1 MSIVNSILNLVDLN
15 TTKYSRKLRNMRRD
29 TKKESKGIADSFKAI
44 GSAWKSVIAGLTTG
58 ALAGAVIS
66 ELKSTE
72 KAVASFISATGS
84 LTEARDQFEML
95 QQAARD
101 TLQPFESLK
110 AAALDLK
117 KNGIQATGE
126 QLKTFSQIAYGTGQ
140 SLETVSKAFTAT
152 IQGKYKQL
160 NALGITAKDAGDKLV
175 LTYKGVTQEID
186 KNTKALSDYFSQL
199 GSENEGVLDYL
210 QNGIT
215 GAFNHLDNAWGDFY
229 RALGESGL
237 GDLIRD
243 MVREAASS
251 LDDITAWINE
261 NREPIKAFFEDIYSS
276 WQEIKQVTT
285 DTFRDIKEVVDDF
298 WESSGLAA
306 ATGTNNMIAAL
317 SQLFNF
323 ARMGFVEVMRYSNLA
338 WEAVKGTAAA
348 QWEGITTTITEFSLD
363 AGYKAFDS
371 AMGNMRKNMDTINH
385 VADSTMQDIA
395 RNTRKRIQEIE
406 DSALG
411 YGGPAASGSYRT
423 WENQNN
429 APEGRSFGTS
439 GVKTGGGRSSGGG
452 RAQRAEI
459 DNWQKYYESI
469 LSIQKNGYSEAEKLR
484 KEHEEKLAELERE
497 YKASHLASET
507 EYQNAKLILEKDF
520 QSKAKELRMEALEFI
535 KSIGQTD
542 IDRVTDEYRQKME
555 KLEQFHEDS
564 LISEQEFLE
573 KRNALRE
580 EYEKAREEASG
591 KKSENDFLSKEDLE
605 NVNNFTEGMTSLSDA
620 FSNLT
625 TGMSQSSSAYKALFA
640 IQKSFAI
647 ASATANAIVAWTQA
661 LSDTSNP
668 TWFGKLAAY
677 ANAVALTAGI
687 IAQLKS
693 LSMHDKGGRIG
704 AGQLGIVGEYGPEI
718 VSGPVN
724 VTSRKKTAALARDAM
739 YDTGS
744 GDVIVNL
751 YEDRSKAGTVENSES
766 DGDRIVNIF
775 VSNIRKGG
783 QAAQALENT
792 YQLRRYGA

>member
-15 TTKYSRKLRNMRRD
+15 TTKFSRNLRNMRRD
-29 TKKESKGIADSFKAI
+29 TKKESKGIADSFKSI
-44 GSAWKSVIAGLTTG
+44 GSTWKSVIAGLATG

-84 LTEARDQFEML
+84 LTEARAQFELL

-101 TLQPFESLK
+101 TLQPFDSLK
-110 AAALDLK
+110 ATALELK
-117 KNGIQATGE
+117 KNGIQATSQE
-126 QLKTFSQIAYGTGQ
+126 LKTFSQIAYGTGQ
-140 SLETVSKAFTAT
+140 SLETVSRAFTAT

-160 NALGITAKDAGDKLV
+160 NALGITAKDAGDKLI

-199 GSENEGVLDYL
+199 GQENEGVLDYL
-210 QNGIT
+210 QSGIT
-215 GAFNHLDNAWGDFY
+215 GAFNHLENAWGDFY
-229 RALGESGL
+229 RAIGESGL
-237 GDLIRD
+237 GDLINQIVRD
-243 MVREAASS
+243 LASN
-251 LDDITAWINE
+251 LDEITAWINE
-261 NREPIKAFFEDIYSS
+261 NREPIKAFFAT
-276 WQEIKQVTT
+276 VT
-285 DTFRDIKEVVDDF
+285 DGWKEVVETTKSSIKTVKDTVNDL
-298 WESSGLAA
+298 WTSSGLAA
-306 ATGTNNMIAAL
+306 ATGTENMINAL
-317 SQLFNF
+317 SQFFNF
-323 ARMGFVEVMRYSNLA
+323 ARVGFLEVMKIAQNTWTALKGGFQ
-338 WEAVKGTAAA
+338 AVG
-348 QWEGITTTITEFSLD
+348 EGIGNWLAGGSFS
-363 AGYKAFDS
+363 S
-371 AMGNMRKNMDTINH
+371 AYNH
-385 VADSTMQDIA
+385 VLNQTSDQIA
-395 RNTRKRIQEIE
+395 KDTANFNGTIKSYYDQIHKTIQEL
-406 DSALG
+406 DDRDKG
-411 YGGPAASGSYRT
+411 YGGPSEWDAYRVWDKQGS
-423 WENQNN
+423 NSS
-429 APEGRSFGTS
+429 EGRTFGTS
-439 GVKTGGGRSSGGG
+439 GKTGGGGRSGGG
-452 RAQRAEI
+452 RAQKAQA
-459 DNWQKYYESI
+459 DNWKKYYESI
-469 LSIQKNGYSEAEKLR
+469 LNIQKDSYSDAEKLR

-497 YKASHLASET
+497 YKASHLASES
-507 EYQNAKLILEKDF
+507 EYQNARLILEKDF
-520 QSKAKELRMEALEFI
+520 QSKAKDLRMEALEFI
-535 KSIGQTD
+535 KSIGQTE
-542 IDRVTDEYRQKME
+542 IDRITDEYRQRME
-555 KLEQFHEDS
+555 KLEKYHEDA
-564 LISEQEFLE
+564 LLSEQEFLD

-591 KKSENDFLSKEDLE
+591 KTKENDFLSKEDLE

-661 LSDTSNP
+661 LSDTANP
-668 TWFGKLAAY
+668 TWYGKLAAY
-677 ANAVALTAGI
+677 ANAVALTTGI

-724 VTSRKKTAALARDAM
+724 VTSRRKTAALARDAVSS
-739 YDTGS
+739 S

-751 YEDRSKAGTVENSES
+751 YEDRSKAGSVENSES

>member
-15 TTKYSRKLRNMRRD
+15 TTKYSRKLRNMRQD
-29 TKKESKGIADSFKAI
+29 TKKETKSIGDSFKSI
-44 GSAWKSVIAGLTTG
+44 GSAWKSVIAGLATG

-101 TLQPFESLK
+101 TLQPFDALK
-110 AAALDLK
+110 NAALELK
-117 KNGIQATGE
+117 KNGIQATSQE
-126 QLKTFSQIAYGTGQ
+126 LKTFSQIAYGTGQ

-186 KNTKALSDYFSQL
+186 KNTKALSDYFTQL
-199 GSENEGVLDYL
+199 GQENEGVLDYL
-210 QNGIT
+210 QSGVT
-215 GAFNHLDNAWGDFY
+215 GAFNHLENAWGDFY
-229 RALGESGL
+229 RAIGESGL
-237 GDLIRD
+237 GDLINQIVRD
-243 MVREAASS
+243 LASN
-251 LDDITAWINE
+251 LDEITAWINE
-261 NREPIKAFFEDIYSS
+261 NREPIKAFFAT
-276 WQEIKQVTT
+276 VT
-285 DTFRDIKEVVDDF
+285 DGWKSVVDITKSSIKTVKDTVNDL
-298 WESSGLAA
+298 WTSSGLAA
-306 ATGTNNMIAAL
+306 ATGTENMINAL
-317 SQLFNF
+317 SQFFNF
-323 ARMGFVEVMRYSNLA
+323 ARIGFLEVMKIAQNTWTALKGGFQ
-338 WEAVKGTAAA
+338 AVG
-348 QWEGITTTITEFSLD
+348 EGIGNWLAGGSFSSAYNRVLNQTSDQIAKDTANFNGTIKS
-363 AGYKAFDS
+363 Y
-371 AMGNMRKNMDTINH
+371 
-385 VADSTMQDIA
+385 QDQIKK
-395 RNTRKRIQEIE
+395 TIQEL
-406 DSALG
+406 DDRDKG
-411 YGGPAASGSYRT
+411 YGGPSEWDAYRVWDKQGS
-423 WENQNN
+423 NS
-429 APEGRSFGTS
+429 PEGRSFGTS
-439 GVKTGGGRSSGGG
+439 GKTGGGKSGGG
-452 RAQRAEI
+452 RVQKTQA
-459 DNWQKYYESI
+459 DNWKKYYESI
-469 LSIQKNGYSEAEKLR
+469 LSIQKDSYSDAVKLR

-497 YKASHLASET
+497 YKASHLASES
-507 EYQNAKLILEKDF
+507 EYNNARLILEKDF
-520 QSKAKELRMEALEFI
+520 QSKAKDLRMEALEFI
-535 KSIGQTD
+535 KSIGQTE
-542 IDRVTDEYRQKME
+542 IDRITDEYRQKME
-555 KLEQFHEDS
+555 KLEKYHEDA
-564 LISEQEFLE
+564 LLSEQEFLD

-591 KKSENDFLSKEDLE
+591 KTKENDFLSKEDLE

-677 ANAVALTAGI
+677 ANAVALTTGI

-724 VTSRKKTAALARDAM
+724 VTSRKKTAALARDAVS
-739 YDTGS
+739 GS

-751 YEDRSKAGTVENSES
+751 YEDRSKAGSVENTES

>member
-15 TTKYSRKLRNMRRD
+15 TTKFSRNLRNMRQD
-29 TKKESKGIADSFKAI
+29 TKKESKGIADSFKSI
-44 GSAWKSVIAGLTTG
+44 GSAWKSVIAGLATG
-58 ALAGAVIS
+58 ALATAVIG

-72 KAVASFISATGS
+72 RAVASFISATGS

-101 TLQPFESLK
+101 TLQPFDSLK
-110 AAALDLK
+110 NAALELK
-117 KNGIQATGE
+117 KNGIQTTSQE
-126 QLKTFSQIAYGTGQ
+126 LKTFSQIAYGTGQ
-140 SLETVSKAFTAT
+140 SLETVSRAFTAT

-160 NALGITAKDAGDKLV
+160 NALGITAKDAGDKLI

-186 KNTKALSDYFSQL
+186 KNTKALSDYFTQL
-199 GSENEGVLDYL
+199 GQENEGVLDYL
-210 QNGIT
+210 QSGVT
-215 GAFNHLDNAWGDFY
+215 GAFNHLENAWGDFY
-229 RALGESGL
+229 RAIGESGL

-243 MVREAASS
+243 MVREAATS
-251 LDDITAWINE
+251 LDEITAWINE
-261 NREPIKAFFEDIYSS
+261 NREPIKVFFEDIADS
-276 WQEIKQVTT
+276 WKTIKQVTT
-285 DTFRDIKEVVDDF
+285 DTIQDVSEVVNGF

-306 ATGTNNMIAAL
+306 ATGTKSMITAL
-317 SQLFNF
+317 SQLFSY
-323 ARMGFVEVMRYSNLA
+323 ARAGFLQVMKYAELTWNA
-338 WEAVKGTAAA
+338 IKGVVSA
-348 QWEGITTTITEFSLD
+348 QWENISTTITELSFS
-363 AGYKAFDS
+363 AGQQAYAKAMDS
-371 AMGNMRKNMDTINH
+371 ARKNAVEISQLYDATT
-385 VADSTMQDIA
+385 DDIF
-395 RNTRKRIQEIE
+395 RDIHKNTLRIQ
-406 DSALG
+406 DAALG
-411 YGGPAASGSYRT
+411 YGDAAAPGSYRV
-423 WENQNN
+423 WENQKGGNEVR
-429 APEGRSFGTS
+429 ALGTS
-439 GVKTGGGRSSGGG
+439 GKSSVGGRSGGG
-452 RAQRAEI
+452 RAQKAQA
-459 DNWQKYYESI
+459 DNWKKYYESI
-469 LSIQKNGYSEAEKLR
+469 LNIQKDSYSDAVKLR

-507 EYQNAKLILEKDF
+507 EYNNARMILEKDF
-520 QSKAKELRMEALEFI
+520 QSKAKDLRMEALEFI
-535 KSIGQTD
+535 KSIGQTE
-542 IDRVTDEYRQKME
+542 IDRITDEYRE
-555 KLEQFHEDS
+555 KLEKLEKFHEDS
-564 LISEQEFLE
+564 LLSEQEFLD

-591 KKSENDFLSKEDLE
+591 KTKENDFLSKEDLE

-620 FSNLT
+620 FGNLT
-625 TGMSQSSSAYKALFA
+625 SGMSQSSSAYKALFA

-677 ANAVALTAGI
+677 ANAVALTTGI
-687 IAQLKS
+687 IAQLRS

>member
-15 TTKYSRKLRNMRRD
+15 TTKYSRKLRNMRQD
-29 TKKESKGIADSFKAI
+29 TKKETKSIGQSFASI
-44 GSAWKSVIAGLTTG
+44 GSAWKSVIAGLATG
-58 ALAGAVIS
+58 ALAGAVIG

-84 LTEARDQFEML
+84 LTEARDQFELL

-101 TLQPFESLK
+101 TLQPFDALK
-110 AAALDLK
+110 ATALELK
-117 KNGIQATGE
+117 KNGIQATSQE
-126 QLKTFSQIAYGTGQ
+126 LKTFSQIAYGTGQ
-140 SLETVSKAFTAT
+140 SLETVSRAFTAT

-186 KNTKALSDYFSQL
+186 KNTKALSDYFTQL
-199 GSENEGVLDYL
+199 GQENEGVLDYL
-210 QNGIT
+210 QSGVT
-215 GAFNHLDNAWGDFY
+215 GAFNHLENAWGDFY
-229 RALGESGL
+229 RAIGESGL
-237 GDLIRD
+237 GDLITQIVRD
-243 MVREAASS
+243 LASN
-251 LDDITAWINE
+251 LDEITAWINE
-261 NREPIKAFFEDIYSS
+261 NREPIKAFFAT
-276 WQEIKQVTT
+276 VT
-285 DTFRDIKEVVDDF
+285 DGWKEVVETTKSCIKTVKDTVGDL
-298 WESSGLAA
+298 WTSSGLAA
-306 ATGTNNMIAAL
+306 ATGTENMMNAL
-317 SQLFNF
+317 SQFFNF
-323 ARMGFVEVMRYSNLA
+323 ARVGFLEVMKIAQNTWTALKGGFQ
-338 WEAVKGTAAA
+338 AVG
-348 QWEGITTTITEFSLD
+348 EGIGNWLAGGSFS
-363 AGYKAFDS
+363 S
-371 AMGNMRKNMDTINH
+371 AYNHVLNQAADQIGKDTANFNSTINSYLSEIH
-385 VADSTMQDIA
+385 K
-395 RNTRKRIQEIE
+395 NIQELN
-406 DSALG
+406 DKNLG
-411 YGGPAASGSYRT
+411 YGGPAAPGSYRT
-423 WENQNN
+423 WEHQNN

-439 GVKTGGGRSSGGG
+439 GKTGGGGSGSGK
-452 RAQRAEI
+452 AQKAQA
-459 DNWQKYYESI
+459 DNWKKYYESI
-469 LSIQKNGYSEAEKLR
+469 LSIQKDSYSDAVKLR
-484 KEHEEKLAELERE
+484 QEHEEKLAELERE

-507 EYQNAKLILEKDF
+507 EYNNARMILEKDF

-535 KSIGQTD
+535 KSIGQTE
-542 IDRVTDEYRQKME
+542 IDRITDEYRQRME
-555 KLEQFHEDS
+555 KLEKYHEDA
-564 LISEQEFLE
+564 LLSEQEFLD

-591 KKSENDFLSKEDLE
+591 KTKENDFLSKEDLE

-620 FSNLT
+620 FGNLT

-661 LSDTSNP
+661 LSDTANP
-668 TWFGKLAAY
+668 TWYGKLAAY
-677 ANAVALTAGI
+677 ANAVALTTGI
-687 IAQLKS
+687 IAQLRS

-724 VTSRKKTAALARDAM
+724 VTSRKKTAALARDAVS
-739 YDTGS
+739 GS

-751 YEDRSKAGTVENSES
+751 YEDRSKAGSIENSES

>member
-1 MSIVNSILNLVDLN
+1 M
-15 TTKYSRKLRNMRRD
+15 
-29 TKKESKGIADSFKAI
+29 
-44 GSAWKSVIAGLTTG
+44 
-58 ALAGAVIS
+58 
-66 ELKSTE
+66 
-72 KAVASFISATGS
+72 
-84 LTEARDQFEML
+84 
-95 QQAARD
+95 
-101 TLQPFESLK
+101 
-110 AAALDLK
+110 
-117 KNGIQATGE
+117 
-126 QLKTFSQIAYGTGQ
+126 
-140 SLETVSKAFTAT
+140 SKAFTAT

-160 NALGITAKDAGDKLV
+160 NALGITAKDAGDKLI

-186 KNTKALSDYFSQL
+186 KNTKALSDYFTQL
-199 GSENEGVLDYL
+199 GQENEGVLDYL
-210 QNGIT
+210 QSGIT
-215 GAFNHLDNAWGDFY
+215 GAFNHLENAWGDFY
-229 RALGESGL
+229 RAIGESGL

-243 MVREAASS
+243 MVREAATS
-251 LDDITAWINE
+251 LDEITAWINE
-261 NREPIKAFFEDIYSS
+261 NREPIKVFFEDIADS
-276 WQEIKQVTT
+276 WKTIKQVTT
-285 DTFRDIKEVVDDF
+285 DTIQDVSEVVNGF

-306 ATGTNNMIAAL
+306 ATGTKSMITAL
-317 SQLFNF
+317 SQLFNY
-323 ARMGFVEVMRYSNLA
+323 ARAGFLQVMKYAELTWA
-338 WEAVKGTAAA
+338 AIKGVVNA
-348 QWEGITTTITEFSLD
+348 QWEGISTTVTELSFSAGKEAYANAMNSALKNAAEISRLYD
-363 AGYKAFDS
+363 ASTDDIFRDIH
-371 AMGNMRKNMDTINH
+371 KNTL
-385 VADSTMQDIA
+385 
-395 RNTRKRIQEIE
+395 RIQ
-406 DSALG
+406 DAALG
-411 YGGPAASGSYRT
+411 YGDAAAPGSYRT
-423 WENQNN
+423 WENQGNS
-429 APEGRSFGTS
+429 PEGRSFGTS
-439 GVKTGGGRSSGGG
+439 GKSGGGRSGGG
-452 RAQRAEI
+452 RAQKAQA
-459 DNWQKYYESI
+459 DNWKKYYESI
-469 LSIQKNGYSEAEKLR
+469 LSIQKDSYSDAVKLR

-497 YKASHLASET
+497 YKASHLASES
-507 EYQNAKLILEKDF
+507 EYQNARLILEKDF
-520 QSKAKELRMEALEFI
+520 QSKAKDLRMEALEFI
-535 KSIGQTD
+535 KSIGQTE
-542 IDRVTDEYRQKME
+542 IDRITDDYRQKME
-555 KLEQFHEDS
+555 KLEKYHEDA
-564 LISEQEFLE
+564 LLSEQEFLD

-605 NVNNFTEGMTSLSDA
+605 NVNQFTEGMTSLSDA

-677 ANAVALTAGI
+677 ANAVALTTGI

-744 GDVIVNL
+744 GNVIVNL
-751 YEDRSKAGTVENSES
+751 YEDRSKAGSVENSES

>member
-15 TTKYSRKLRNMRRD
+15 TTKYSRKLQNMRRD
-29 TKKESKGIADSFKAI
+29 TKKETKSIGQSFASI
-44 GSAWKSVIAGLTTG
+44 GSAWKSVIAGLATG
-58 ALAGAVIS
+58 TLASAVIG

-101 TLQPFESLK
+101 TLQPFDSLK
-110 AAALDLK
+110 NAALELK
-117 KNGIQATGE
+117 KNGIQATSQE
-126 QLKTFSQIAYGTGQ
+126 LKTFSQIAYGTGQ

-160 NALGITAKDAGDKLV
+160 NALGITAKDAGDKLI

-186 KNTKALSDYFSQL
+186 KNTKALSDYFTQL
-199 GSENEGVLDYL
+199 GQENEGVLDYL
-210 QNGIT
+210 QSGVT
-215 GAFNHLDNAWGDFY
+215 GAFNHLENAWGDFY
-229 RALGESGL
+229 RAIGESGL
-237 GDLIRD
+237 GDLINQIVRD
-243 MVREAASS
+243 LASN
-251 LDDITAWINE
+251 LDDITKWIND
-261 NREPIKAFFEDIYSS
+261 NREPIKAFFAT
-276 WQEIKQVTT
+276 VT
-285 DTFRDIKEVVDDF
+285 DGWKEVVETTKSCIKTVKDTVNDL
-298 WESSGLAA
+298 WTSSGLAA
-306 ATGTNNMIAAL
+306 ATGTENMMNAL
-317 SQLFNF
+317 SQFFNF
-323 ARMGFVEVMRYSNLA
+323 ARVGFLEVMKIAQNTWTALKGGFQ
-338 WEAVKGTAAA
+338 AVG
-348 QWEGITTTITEFSLD
+348 EGIGNWLAGGSFS
-363 AGYKAFDS
+363 S
-371 AMGNMRKNMDTINH
+371 AYNRVLNQTADQIGKDTANFNGTIN
-385 VADSTMQDIA
+385 SYLSQIQK
-395 RNTRKRIQEIE
+395 NIQELN
-406 DSALG
+406 DKDLG
-411 YGGPAASGSYRT
+411 YGGPAAPGSYRT

-429 APEGRSFGTS
+429 SPEGRSFGTS
-439 GVKTGGGRSSGGG
+439 GKTGGGRSGGG

-469 LSIQKNGYSEAEKLR
+469 LSIQKTGYSEAEKLR

-520 QSKAKELRMEALEFI
+520 QSKAKDLRMEALEFI
-535 KSIGQTD
+535 KSIGQTE
-542 IDRVTDEYRQKME
+542 IDRITDEYRQKME
-555 KLEQFHEDS
+555 KLEKYHEDA
-564 LISEQEFLE
+564 LLSEQEFLD

-591 KKSENDFLSKEDLE
+591 KTKENDFLSKEDLE

-677 ANAVALTAGI
+677 ANAVALTTGI

-724 VTSRKKTAALARDAM
+724 VTSRKKTADMARAAF
-739 YDTGS
+739 DTSS

>member
-1 MSIVNSILNLVDLN
+1 
-15 TTKYSRKLRNMRRD
+15 MRQD
-29 TKKESKGIADSFKAI
+29 TKKESKSIGDSFKSI
-44 GSAWKSVIAGLTTG
+44 GSAWKSVIAGLATG
-58 ALAGAVIS
+58 ALASAVIG

-72 KAVASFISATGS
+72 QAVASFISATGS
-84 LTEARDQFEML
+84 LTEARDQFELL

-101 TLQPFESLK
+101 TLQPFDALK
-110 AAALDLK
+110 TAALELK
-117 KNGIQATGE
+117 KNGIQATSAE
-126 QLKTFSQIAYGTGQ
+126 LKTFSQIAYGTGQ

-199 GSENEGVLDYL
+199 GQENEGVLDYL
-210 QNGIT
+210 QSGVT
-215 GAFNHLDNAWGDFY
+215 GAFNHMENAWGDFY
-229 RALGESGL
+229 RAIGESGL
-237 GDLIRD
+237 GDLITQIVRD
-243 MVREAASS
+243 LASN
-251 LDDITAWINE
+251 LDEITAWINE
-261 NREPIKAFFEDIYSS
+261 NREPIKAFFAT
-276 WQEIKQVTT
+276 VT
-285 DTFRDIKEVVDDF
+285 DGWKEVVDLTKSSIKTVKDTVNDL
-298 WESSGLAA
+298 WNSSGLAA
-306 ATGTNNMIAAL
+306 ATGTENMMNAL
-317 SQLFNF
+317 SQFFNF
-323 ARMGFVEVMRYSNLA
+323 ARIGFLEVMKIAQNTWTALKGGFQ
-338 WEAVKGTAAA
+338 AVG
-348 QWEGITTTITEFSLD
+348 EGIGNWLAGGSFSSAYNRVLNQTSDQIAKDTANFNGTIKSYQD
-363 AGYKAFDS
+363 QI
-371 AMGNMRKNMDTINH
+371 RKT
-385 VADSTMQDIA
+385 
-395 RNTRKRIQEIE
+395 IQEL
-406 DSALG
+406 DDRDKG
-411 YGGPAASGSYRT
+411 YGGPSEWDAYRVWDKQGS
-423 WENQNN
+423 NS
-429 APEGRSFGTS
+429 PESRSFGTS
-439 GVKTGGGRSSGGG
+439 GKTGGGRSGGSKAPK
-452 RAQRAEI
+452 AQA
-459 DNWQKYYESI
+459 DNWKKYYDSI
-469 LSIQKNGYSEAEKLR
+469 LSIQKDSYSDAVKLR

-497 YKASHLASET
+497 YKASHLASES
-507 EYQNAKLILEKDF
+507 EYNNARMILEKDF
-520 QSKAKELRMEALEFI
+520 QSKAKDLRMEALEFI
-535 KSIGQTD
+535 KSIGQTE
-542 IDRVTDEYRQKME
+542 IDRITDDYRQKME
-555 KLEQFHEDS
+555 KLEKYHEDA
-564 LISEQEFLE
+564 LLSEQEFLD
-573 KRNALRE
+573 KRNQLRE

-605 NVNNFTEGMTSLSDA
+605 NVNNFTEGMTSLADA

-625 TGMSQSSSAYKALFA
+625 SGMSQSSSAYKALFA

-677 ANAVALTAGI
+677 ANAVALTTGI

-724 VTSRKKTAALARDAM
+724 VTSRRKTAALARDAM

-751 YEDRSKAGTVENSES
+751 YEDRSKAGSVESSES

>member
-29 TKKESKGIADSFKAI
+29 TKKETKSIGDSFKSI
-44 GSAWKSVIAGLTTG
+44 GSAWKSVIAGLATG

-84 LTEARDQFEML
+84 LTEARAQFEML

-101 TLQPFESLK
+101 TLQPFDALK
-110 AAALDLK
+110 TAALELK
-117 KNGIQATGE
+117 KNGIQATSQE
-126 QLKTFSQIAYGTGQ
+126 LKTFSQIAYGTGQ

-199 GSENEGVLDYL
+199 GQENEGVLDYL
-210 QNGIT
+210 QSGVT
-215 GAFNHLDNAWGDFY
+215 GAFNHLENAWGDFY
-229 RALGESGL
+229 RAIGESGL
-237 GDLIRD
+237 GDLINQIVRD
-243 MVREAASS
+243 LASN
-251 LDDITAWINE
+251 LDEITAWINE
-261 NREPIKAFFEDIYSS
+261 NREPIKAFFAT
-276 WQEIKQVTT
+276 VT
-285 DTFRDIKEVVDDF
+285 DGWKEVVETTKSCIKTVKDTVNDL
-298 WESSGLAA
+298 WTSSGLAA
-306 ATGTNNMIAAL
+306 ATGTESMINAL
-317 SQLFNF
+317 SQFFNF
-323 ARMGFVEVMRYSNLA
+323 ARAGFLEVMKIAQNTWTALKGGFQ
-338 WEAVKGTAAA
+338 AVG
-348 QWEGITTTITEFSLD
+348 EGIGNWLAGGSFSSAYNRVLNATADEIAKDTANFNSTIQTYHAEI
-363 AGYKAFDS
+363 A
-371 AMGNMRKNMDTINH
+371 KNIQRLED
-385 VADSTMQDIA
+385 A
-395 RNTRKRIQEIE
+395 RNGFT
-406 DSALG
+406 DNSVN
-411 YGGPAASGSYRT
+411 YRS
-423 WENQNN
+423 WENQKTGNEN
-429 APEGRSFGTS
+429 RSFASAGS
-439 GVKTGGGRSSGGG
+439 VKSGGGRS
-452 RAQRAEI
+452 RAQKAQV
-459 DNWQKYYESI
+459 DNWQKYYDSI
-469 LSIQKNGYSEAEKLR
+469 LSIQKDSYSEAEKLR
-484 KEHEEKLAELERE
+484 LSHEEKMAELERE
-497 YKASHLASET
+497 YKASHIASET
-507 EYQNAKLILEKDF
+507 EYNNAKLILEKDF
-520 QSKAKELRMEALEFI
+520 QSKAKELRLEALEFI
-535 KSIGQTD
+535 KSIGQTE
-542 IDRVTDEYRQKME
+542 IDRITDEYREKME
-555 KLEQFHEDS
+555 KLEKYHEDS
-564 LISEQEFLE
+564 LLSEQEFLE
-573 KRNALRE
+573 KRQKLRE
-580 EYEKAREEASG
+580 EYEKARNEAKD

-605 NVNNFTEGMTSLSDA
+605 NVQNFTEGMTSLSDA

-677 ANAVALTAGI
+677 ANAVALTTGI

-718 VSGPVN
+718 VRGPVN
-724 VTSRKKTAALARDAM
+724 VTSRKKTADMARAAF
-739 YDTGS
+739 DTGS

>member
-29 TKKESKGIADSFKAI
+29 TKNLTKGIGDSFKSI
-44 GSAWKSVIAGLTTG
+44 GAAWKSVIAGLATG

-110 AAALDLK
+110 TAALELK
-117 KNGIQATGE
+117 KNGLQATAAE
-126 QLKTFSQIAYGTGQ
+126 LKTFSQIAYGTGQ

-160 NALGITAKDAGDKLV
+160 NALGITAKDAGDKLI

-186 KNTKALSDYFSQL
+186 KNTKALSDYFTQL
-199 GSENEGVLDYL
+199 GQENEGVLDYL
-210 QNGIT
+210 QNGVT
-215 GAFNHLDNAWGDFY
+215 GAFNHLENAWGDFY
-229 RALGESGL
+229 RAIGESGL
-237 GDLIRD
+237 GDLINQIVRD
-243 MVREAASS
+243 LASN
-251 LDDITAWINE
+251 LDEITAWIND
-261 NREPIKAFFEDIYSS
+261 NREPIKAFF
-276 WQEIKQVTT
+276 QTVT
-285 DTFRDIKEVVDDF
+285 DGWKSVVDITKSSIKTVKDTVNDL
-298 WESSGLAA
+298 WTSSGLAA
-306 ATGTNNMIAAL
+306 ATGTENMINAL
-317 SQLFNF
+317 SQFFNF
-323 ARMGFVEVMRYSNLA
+323 ARAGFLEVMKGAQTMWTALRGGFKAVEAGVFSWVSGGSFSDVYNHALNLTA
-338 WEAVKGTAAA
+338 DQIAKDAAVFNGTIKSY
-348 QWEGITTTITEFSLD
+348 QDQI
-363 AGYKAFDS
+363 
-371 AMGNMRKNMDTINH
+371 RKT
-385 VADSTMQDIA
+385 
-395 RNTRKRIQEIE
+395 IQEL
-406 DSALG
+406 DDLDNG
-411 YGGPAASGSYRT
+411 YGGPSEWDAYRV
-423 WENQNN
+423 WDKQGGNS
-429 APEGRSFGTS
+429 PEGRSFGTS
-439 GVKTGGGRSSGGG
+439 GKSGGGRSGG
-452 RAQRAEI
+452 RAQKVQA
-459 DNWQKYYESI
+459 DNWQKYYQSI
-469 LSIQKNGYSEAEKLR
+469 LSIQKEGYSDAVKLR

-497 YKASHLASET
+497 YKSSHLASES
-507 EYQNAKLILEKDF
+507 EYQNARLILEKDF
-520 QSKAKELRMEALEFI
+520 QSKAKDLRMEALEFI
-535 KSIGQTD
+535 KSIGQTE
-542 IDRVTDEYRQKME
+542 IDRITDEYRQKME
-555 KLEQFHEDS
+555 KLEKYHEDA
-564 LISEQEFLE
+564 LLSEQEFLD

-580 EYEKAREEASG
+580 EYEKARDEASG
-591 KKSENDFLSKEDLE
+591 KTKENDFLSKEDLE

-661 LSDTSNP
+661 LSDTSNQ

-677 ANAVALTAGI
+677 ANAVALTTGI
-687 IAQLKS
+687 IAQLRS

-724 VTSRKKTAALARDAM
+724 VTSRKKTAALARDAVS
-739 YDTGS
+739 GS

-751 YEDRSKAGTVENSES
+751 YEDRSKAGSVEESES

-775 VSNIRKGG
+775 VSNIRHGG